1 MKKWKEWTTKQKT
14 MLGVGI
20 AAVVLIGGGGT
31 VYGVEKTKQQEKQ
44 DAQLT
49 IQEETSSLSNNGA
62 VSKAVAA
69 LFDAENPAFLSQ
81 GLTQTMIDNAQLSLD
96 KAEKTVEDVLA
107 TYTDLSNSDFEKRK
121 TDLQAQ
127 LTTAQQKFDAQSS
140 LNDLFDG
147 DLLGIYGADV
157 HADLTI
163 TEKTTSELLSITKEK
178 IDGLSE
184 DDWLTAFTNVFDN
197 AKVQVDQVTKATA
210 SVDAL
215 FDGETVKEDNTED
228 QYNAAKTEV
237 EAIKNEALKQA
248 QQTRLDQVKAKLD
261 EKKAAEQEAQKA
273 EAEAQAATTGGTV
286 VQNDDGSYTVQAPST
301 SNGSAASGGNT
312 SSTGSNNS
320 GSTSGGSSWSGS
332 STSGGSS
339 SGGGSYGGSSGGSSS
354 GSGSNSG
361 STGGGS
367 SSGGSSSGGGNS
379 TQGTVTGGGQIGN
392 SNDDVTSSWEG
403 GTFNPGDIMP

>member
-31 VYGVEKTKQQEKQ
+31 VYGVEKTKQQERQ

-49 IQEETSSLSNNGA
+49 IQKETSSLSNNGA

-69 LFDAENPAFLSQ
+69 LFDTDNPAFLSQ
-81 GLTQTMIDNAQLSLD
+81 GLTQTMIDNAQLLLD
-96 KAEKTVEDVLA
+96 KADKSVEDILA
-107 TYTDLSNSDFEKRK
+107 TYSDLSTKDFDTRQK
-121 TDLQAQ
+121 TLQ
-127 LTTAQQKFDAQSS
+127 LLLETAQQKFDAQSA

-147 DLLGIYGADV
+147 DLLGIYGSEV
-157 HADLTI
+157 HTDLTI
-163 TEKTTSELLSITKEK
+163 TEKTTSELLSTTKEK
-178 IDGLSE
+178 VDGLSE
-184 DDWLTAFTNVFDN
+184 DDWLTAFTDVFDN
-197 AKVQVDQVTKATA
+197 AKTQVDQVTKATA
-210 SVDAL
+210 SVTAL
-215 FDGETVKEDNTED
+215 FDGETVKEDVSED
-228 QYNAAKTEV
+228 SYNAAKADV
-237 EAIKNEALKQA
+237 DAILNETLKQA

-273 EAEAQAATTGGTV
+273 EAEAQAQANGGTV

-312 SSTGSNNS
+312 SSAGSNSS

-339 SGGGSYGGSSGGSSS
+339 SGGGSYGGSSSGSSGGSS
-354 GSGSNSG
+354 SNSG

-367 SSGGSSSGGGNS
+367 SSGNGNTTSGN
-379 TQGTVTGGGQIGN
+379 TTGGGTIGGYNPDDPN
-392 SNDDVTSSWEG
+392 SGGNTWTG